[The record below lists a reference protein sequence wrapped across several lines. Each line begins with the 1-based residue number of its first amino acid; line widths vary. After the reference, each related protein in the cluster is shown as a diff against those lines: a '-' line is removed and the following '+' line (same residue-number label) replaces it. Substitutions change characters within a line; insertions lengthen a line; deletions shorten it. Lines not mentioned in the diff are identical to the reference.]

1 MKSMPL
7 SIVEH
12 GTRWEISLPHLKGS
26 AIYLSKTSGLSN
38 VCCSICLYDLVL
50 QSSGC
55 VDWQQASRLVHK
67 VHNVAARHR
76 KGLVTGWIQKEYLI
90 PGTAVLTP
98 DKCAAQSNAIGKTL
112 QHKEDRLLFEKKGW
126 IKPGSYGPCCLIFMS
141 SSKF

>member
-1 MKSMPL
+1 MKGMPL
-7 SIVEH
+7 SILEH

-50 QSSGC
+50 QSSRR

-67 VHNVAARHR
+67 VHNVATRHR
-76 KGLVTGWIQKEYLI
+76 KGLVAGWIQEEYLI

-98 DKCAAQSNAIGKTL
+98 DKCAAQSDAIGKTL
-112 QHKEDRLLFEKKGW
+112 KHKEDRLLFEKRDGLNLVNMD
-126 IKPGSYGPCCLIFMS
+126 PTV
-141 SSKF
+141 

>member
-1 MKSMPL
+1 MPL

-12 GTRWEISLPHLKGS
+12 GTRWEISLPQLKGS
-26 AIYLSKTSGLSN
+26 AIHLTKMSGLSN

-50 QSSGC
+50 QSGRR

-76 KGLVTGWIQKEYLI
+76 KGLVVGWMQEEYLI

-98 DKCAAQSNAIGKTL
+98 DKCAAQSDAIGKTL
-112 QHKEDRLLFEKKGW
+112 KHKEDRLLF
-126 IKPGSYGPCCLIFMS
+126 
-141 SSKF
+141 